1 VIPLRVPFLDEFV
14 SITRLAIPIV
24 VGLST
29 GALITVTDA
38 IMLAPLGPVPLAAAG
53 LAGAVATV
61 LFAAIYGFLSV
72 LSVRI
77 GTAFGAGEGRRIA
90 GVWRVGLMLG
100 LATGLVAALLMAL
113 TWPLMPW
120 LEQPAEVLETAGPY
134 WFLISAFLV
143 PFALLTVF
151 KSAFEAIDRPWT
163 GTSFGVL
170 ACILN
175 VPLNYLLIY
184 GGPGFA
190 GLGLT
195 GAGIASL
202 LAEMVAL
209 AAAYLYWRR
218 AASTARLR
226 VRGQRKPE
234 DLRSV
239 AREGAPLGLMYIAE
253 TGAMAVATL
262 LIGLFGTVALAAN
275 QVALSVG
282 TLLYMVPLGVA
293 GAVAIRVSQ
302 AAGAGRADLVRAI
315 TFAALVMATSW
326 LGMSAAL
333 LAVKGEAIAGLISQD
348 PAVIV
353 VATSIFFVFALSQ
366 VMDGLQSILVG
377 ALRGLSDTVVASV
390 VSILAYWPVALPLGW
405 VLATRLEMGP
415 SGIWLGFVFA
425 LAIAS
430 LLLGWRFHKV
440 TQS

>member
-1 VIPLRVPFLDEFV
+1 MRLPFLDEFV
-14 SITRLAIPIV
+14 SITRLAVPIV

-77 GTAFGAGEGRRIA
+77 GTAYGAGQARRIA
-90 GVWRVGLMLG
+90 GVWRTGLWLG
-100 LATGLVAALLMAL
+100 LGTGLAAALLMAL
-113 TWPLMPW
+113 TWPLMP
-120 LEQPAEVLETAGPY
+120 LLDQPAEVLAIAGPY
-134 WFLISAFLV
+134 WLLIAAFLV
-143 PFALLTVF
+143 PFAILTVF

-163 GTSFGVL
+163 GTLFGVL
-170 ACILN
+170 ACVLN
-175 VPLNYLLIY
+175 VPLNYVLIHGI
-184 GGPGFA
+184 GGFE

-202 LAEMVAL
+202 LAETVAM
-209 AAAYLYWRR
+209 AVAYLYWRR

-226 VRGQRKPE
+226 VRGQREPE

-253 TGAMAVATL
+253 TGAMAVATM

-302 AAGAGRADLVRAI
+302 AAGAGRTNQVRAI
-315 TFAALVMATSW
+315 TLAAIVMATAW
-326 LGMSAAL
+326 LGLSATL
-333 LAVKGEAIAGLISQD
+333 LAFQGETIARLITQD
-348 PAVIV
+348 PEV
-353 VATSIFFVFALSQ
+353 VAVAASIFFIFALSQ
-366 VMDGLQSILVG
+366 VMDGLQSTLVG
-377 ALRGLSDTVVASV
+377 ALRGLSDTGLPSI
-390 VSILAYWPVALPLGW
+390 VSIVAYWPVALPVGW
-405 VLATRLEMGP
+405 LLATHAGMGP
-415 SGIWLGFVFA
+415 SGVWLGFVCA
-425 LAIAS
+425 LGPAA
-430 LLLGWRFHKV
+430 LVLGWRFHV
-440 TQS
+440 LTRS